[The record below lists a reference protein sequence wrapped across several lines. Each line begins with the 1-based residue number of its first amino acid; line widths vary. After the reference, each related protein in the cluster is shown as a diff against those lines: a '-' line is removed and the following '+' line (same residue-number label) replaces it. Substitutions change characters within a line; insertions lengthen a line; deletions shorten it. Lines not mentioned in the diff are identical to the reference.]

1 MALAENAGTEVTL
14 GSSGP
19 AQRRAVR
26 SEIEYNQKINQVEFS
41 S

>member
-1 MALAENAGTEVTL
+1 VML

-19 AQRRAVR
+19 ARRRAVR
-26 SEIEYNQKINQVEFS
+26 SEIEYNQQITQAEFS